1 MPTASTTVTPGQFE
15 MRDMSSS
22 DGTSTVLRSRERR
35 LRNNID
41 DITSRFRFE
50 DFEEHRGAGANSTSQ
65 PFFRPTS
72 SSSSVA
78 LPPSEDSI
86 VSLMGLGFEREVV
99 IRALQSTGNNIEAAA
114 NLLLR

>member
-1 MPTASTTVTPGQFE
+1 MPTTGTAVTPGQFE
-15 MRDMSSS
+15 MSDMSSS
-22 DGTSTVLRSRERR
+22 LDGTSALRSRERR

-50 DFEEHRGAGANSTSQ
+50 DFEEHRGDGANSTSQ
-65 PFFRPTS
+65 PFFRS
-72 SSSSVA
+72 SSSSSTV

>member
-1 MPTASTTVTPGQFE
+1 MS
-15 MRDMSSS
+15 DMSSS
-22 DGTSTVLRSRERR
+22 SSLDGTSALRSRERR

-50 DFEEHRGAGANSTSQ
+50 DFEEHRGDGANSTSQ
-65 PFFRPTS
+65 PFFRS
-72 SSSSVA
+72 SSSSTV

>member
-1 MPTASTTVTPGQFE
+1 

-22 DGTSTVLRSRERR
+22 SSQDGTSELRSRERR

-65 PFFRPTS
+65 SFFRPTS
-72 SSSSVA
+72 SSSSSSTV